1 MTLDDFENVCIDV
14 LKIPKIFKKMA
25 FERIK
30 EIEKLDDKL
39 EKLPKQN
46 FINYYKRNCENIE
59 VKRHVFNLLAKKDKN
74 FIAPEDFKP
83 LFKNLLESH
92 PGLEFLQATPEFQ
105 DRYADTVVM
114 RIFFIVDSNDDDKI
128 TWRDFKLS
136 NLLETFFQVSG
147 ENDINVVR

>member
-1 MTLDDFENVCIDV
+1 MLFD
-14 LKIPKIFKKMA
+14 
-25 FERIK
+25 RIK
-30 EIEKLDDKL
+30 LVEKLD
-39 EKLPKQN
+39 EKVEKVPKQN
-46 FINYYKRNCENIE
+46 FINFYKKYGEGVEC
-59 VKRHVFNLLAKKDKN
+59 KRQVFNILAKKDKN

-83 LFKNLLESH
+83 LFKNLLETH